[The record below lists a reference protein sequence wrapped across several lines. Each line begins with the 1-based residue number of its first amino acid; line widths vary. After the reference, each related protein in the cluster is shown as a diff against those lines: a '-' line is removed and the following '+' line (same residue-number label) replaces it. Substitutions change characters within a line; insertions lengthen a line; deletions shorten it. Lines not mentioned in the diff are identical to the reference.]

1 MIQFNGVE
9 TFTQPATALFP
20 SLSNAGWLAAAVP
33 DAEISEAALD
43 RAVWKLKPKL
53 SFLTGSLEMTLTVTS
68 RTPAEAATFKVT
80 GKAVGSGTT
89 VVATLAFAPTESG
102 GTDVRW
108 TGEITE
114 LNGLLKMVPK
124 GLIQAT
130 AQKIISDVWTAIR
143 VKLG

>member
-1 MIQFNGVE
+1 MIHFDGVE
-9 TFTQPATALFP
+9 TFPQPATALFP

-33 DAEISEAALD
+33 DAEIFEATLD

-53 SFLTGSLEMTLTVTS
+53 SFLMGSLETTLTVTS
-68 RTPAEAATFKVT
+68 RTPAEAATFKVN

-89 VVATLAFAPTESG
+89 VVATLAFSPTESG

-130 AQKIISDVWTAIR
+130 AQKIIADVWTAIR
-143 VKLG
+143 MKLG

>member
-1 MIQFNGVE
+1 MIHFDGVE
-9 TFTQPATALFP
+9 TFSQPATALFP

-33 DAEISEAALD
+33 DAEISEATLD

-53 SFLTGSLEMTLTVTS
+53 SFLTGSLETTLTVTS
-68 RTPAEAATFKVT
+68 RTPAEAATFKVN

-130 AQKIISDVWTAIR
+130 AQKIIADVWTAIR